1 MKINQYVIDK
11 YMEICPVSTMKCDT
25 YEEIK
30 YKIKR
35 AVDLGKVV
43 YTYPC
48 RVIQYYNLRF
58 TVEVGD
64 KENTV
69 IDMEKNDDYY
79 QVDEYQKFAHE
90 CKYYNATICDFDYQ
104 DGEASKEEILNIL
117 GKKFF

>member
-1 MKINQYVIDK
+1 MKISQYVRDK
-11 YMEICPVSTMKCDT
+11 YMELCPVSTNKCDT
-25 YEEIK
+25 YEGID

-58 TVEVGD
+58 TVEIGEV
-64 KENTV
+64 NTV

-79 QVDEYQKFAHE
+79 QVDEYRKVAHE
-90 CKYYNATICDFDYQ
+90 RRYYNIVV
-104 DGEASKEEILNIL
+104 
-117 GKKFF
+117 